1 MPKTLGRTRPVE
13 TRHWA
18 GRLRTPAL
26 LFAAGALVAAAVAVF
41 EYRDQ
46 QRVHRDTQQMYRG
59 LADGLGAVADLQY
72 EIQEARRSM
81 LYALTTTDSNRQVEY
96 VDRSRGADAR
106 VSAVTRQLAGSSE
119 SDEARRLVQDLEQA
133 WAGYLRGR
141 DEVIASILEGHGAE
155 AVARDL
161 SEGSPAFDRV
171 REALSHIEAR
181 QHRSAEAKLATISS
195 LSTRSLVRV
204 VGVLCVMQMLALVVL
219 RMVQRSSGLQVAQR
233 SEARLRSVISSI
245 DEGMFVTG
253 SDGQVESWNAAAER
267 ATGVSRGDLV
277 GQRLDARLPGFA
289 AALAATPATI
299 DPGGITSTHAIA
311 VVVDGAE
318 RVLELRVFPFDGG
331 ATGFFT
337 DATERIRHEG
347 EMRKARD
354 AAEGAARAKSEFL
367 ARMSHEIRTPM
378 NGVMGMTA
386 LLFDT
391 PLSPEQR
398 ECATVVHESAEHLMH
413 VINDILDFSK
423 IEAGKLRIESVRF
436 DMADVMEQALA
447 IVAPAAER
455 KALVLRAEMPRVP
468 LPPVLGDP
476 HRLRQVLINLL
487 GNAVK
492 FTERGSVTL
501 RLSVA
506 AMAKASA
513 ALRVEVI
520 DTGIGIEP
528 DALDRLFRAFEQ
540 ADGSMSRRFGGT
552 GLGLAITRQLVELMG
567 GCVGIESQPG
577 TGSTFW
583 FELAVPT
590 ATATADATPAT
601 AAAPTPAS
609 AARGQGLD
617 VLLAEDNPVNTAVA
631 VAMLKRDGHRV
642 THAEN
647 GVAVLAKLD
656 QQHFDV
662 VLMDCH
668 MPEMDGFEATTQLRT
683 RGNRV
688 RVIALTASA
697 MDDERAHCF
706 AVGMDDFL
714 SKPLTAKNL
723 RDALQR
729 ARTDADA
736 AA

>member
-1 MPKTLGRTRPVE
+1 MMRDVARPFVDGRSWTRQ
-13 TRHWA
+13 
-18 GRLRTPAL
+18 LRTPAM
-26 LFAAGALVAAAVAVF
+26 LFLVLGAIAALVAAF

-72 EIQEARRSM
+72 QIQEARRSM
-81 LYALTTTDSNRQVEY
+81 LYALTTTDSNLQVEY
-96 VDRSRGADAR
+96 VDKSRSADAR
-106 VSAVTRQLAGSSE
+106 VTSVIRQLAASGDT
-119 SDEARRLVQDLEQA
+119 DEARRLVGELEGA
-133 WAGYLRGR
+133 WVAYLRGR
-141 DEVIASILEGHGAE
+141 DEVIASILEGHAAE

-161 SEGSPAFDRV
+161 SEGGPAFTRV
-171 REALSHIEAR
+171 RTALGDIERR
-181 QHRSAEAKLATISS
+181 QHRSAEEKLATIAS
-195 LSTRSLVRV
+195 LSTRSLFRV
-204 VGVLCVMQMLALVVL
+204 VGVLCAMQLLAIVVF
-219 RMVQRSSGLQVAQR
+219 RGLQRASLLQAVQH
-233 SEARLRSVISSI
+233 SESRMRSVISSI

-253 SDGQVESWNAAAER
+253 LDGRIESWNAAAER
-267 ATGVSRGDLV
+267 ATGVPRSALV
-277 GQRLDARLPGFA
+277 GQRLDSALPAFA
-289 AALAATPATI
+289 AALEATPADVGDASRT
-299 DPGGITSTHAIA
+299 TSTHTISLD
-311 VVVDGAE
+311 VDGAT
-318 RVLELRVFPFDGG
+318 RVLELRIFPFDGG

-337 DATERIRHEG
+337 DATARIRHEA
-347 EMRKARD
+347 EMRSARD
-354 AAEGAARAKSEFL
+354 AAEDAARAKSEFL

-378 NGVMGMTA
+378 NGVLGMTA

-423 IEAGKLRIESVRF
+423 MEAGKLRIESVRF
-436 DMADVMEQALA
+436 EMADVLEQALA

-455 KALVLRAEMPRVP
+455 KALTLRAEMPRVP

-487 GNAVK
+487 GNSIK

-501 RLSVA
+501 RLSVR
-506 AMAKASA
+506 AMAEASA

-528 DALDRLFRAFEQ
+528 EAMDRLFRAFEQ

-552 GLGLAITRQLVELMG
+552 GLGLAITRQIVELMG
-567 GCVGIESQPG
+567 GCVGIESEPG
-577 TGSTFW
+577 AGSTFW
-583 FELAVPT
+583 FELALPT
-590 ATATADATPAT
+590 ATAAPSVAAPSVVPA
-601 AAAPTPAS
+601 AAAPVRS
-609 AARGQGLD
+609 SGLQ

-631 VAMLKRDGHRV
+631 MAMLKRDGHKV
-642 THAEN
+642 TVAEN
-647 GVAVLAKLD
+647 GVAVLAALD
-656 QQHFDV
+656 RQVFDV

-668 MPEMDGFEATTQLRT
+668 MPEMDGFEATSQLRA

-723 RDALQR
+723 RDALLR
-729 ARTDADA
+729 AQTERDA